1 MSKRVVEPP
10 SPSRETPAGTRG
22 RRPRGNGLDRTSL
35 ARAGPISRHIPTA
48 HCRATRRATAVLPD
62 VFELTTDQREFL
74 REHGSVLATGLIR
87 HLEAPDPKSAAR
99 RLDAAAR
106 DAEIY
111 GRTSASL
118 CLSLSQTLEAFLR
131 VRLSIQRDLALAAR
145 GRGLTAAK
153 TRDLV
158 RSSEVGMDV
167 LLALISIG
175 YRS

>member
-1 MSKRVVEPP
+1 MSKRAVEPP
-10 SPSRETPAGTRG
+10 SPSRETPAGTRR
-22 RRPRGNGLDRTSL
+22 RRPWGNGLDRTSL
-35 ARAGPISRHIPTA
+35 ARACPTKRHTRTA
-48 HCRATRRATAVLPD
+48 HRRATRRITAVLPD

-74 REHGSVLATGLIR
+74 REHGSVLATGLVR
-87 HLEAPDPKSAAR
+87 HLDASDPDSAAR
-99 RLDAAAR
+99 RLDAVAR

-118 CLSLSQTLEAFLR
+118 RRSLSQTLEAFLR
-131 VRLSIQRDLALAAR
+131 VRMSIQRDLALAAR

-167 LLALISIG
+167 LLASISIG